1 MVGAMNV
8 PNPGGPNAIAQNATP
23 RQPPQPREKKLL
35 FNLKD
40 IPAKTPEPAA
50 AKPDAA
56 VPKSETSAP
65 KPPAPQSAAGASG
78 APQATPQGKAAES
91 EARWR

>member
-1 MVGAMNV
+1 MSMVGAMNV

-65 KPPAPQSAAGASG
+65 KPRTAVSRRSEWSTASYTSG
-78 APQATPQGKAAES
+78 EGSRE
-91 EARWR
+91 